1 MEPFL
6 GQIQPFAFNFAPK
19 GWVMCNGQ
27 TMAISQNTAL
37 FSLLGT
43 MYGGNGTTN
52 FQLPNLQSRVPV
64 HTGKGASGTVYTQG
78 STGGVET
85 VTLTLSQLPQ
95 HNHTFA
101 GASALGNKQQPTA
114 GAALATVAKSG
125 NPGDSYYA
133 AGSNALT
140 SLNAA
145 SVVAVGGSGPHN
157 NIQPYLVINWCI
169 ATVGVYP
176 SRN

>member
-1 MEPFL
+1 MEPFI

-27 TMAISQNTAL
+27 LMAISQNAAM

-64 HTGKGASGTVYTQG
+64 HAGIG
-78 STGGVET
+78 STGTQYVQGATGGTEN
-85 VTLTLSQLPQ
+85 VTLTLSQLPL
-95 HNHTFA
+95 HNHAFVGTSQLAITQKPAA
-101 GASALGNKQQPTA
+101 GDS
-114 GAALATVAKSG
+114 LATSKSGG
-125 NPGDSYYA
+125 NPGDNFY
-133 AGSNALT
+133 GTGALT
-140 SLNAA
+140 ALNPN
-145 SVVAVGGSGPHN
+145 SVLNVGGSGNHT

-169 ATVGVYP
+169 ATTGIYP

>member
-1 MEPFL
+1 MEPFI

-27 TMAISQNTAL
+27 LMAISQNAAL

-64 HTGKGASGTVYTQG
+64 HTGIGSTGTQYVQG
-78 STGGVET
+78 STGGTEN
-85 VTLTLSQLPQ
+85 VTLTLSQLPM
-95 HNHTFA
+95 HNHTFM
-101 GASALGNKQQPTA
+101 GASTLGNKQQPTP
-114 GAALATVAKSG
+114 GGALATPNKSG
-125 NPGDSYYA
+125 NPGDNYYA
-133 AGSNALT
+133 SASSALT
-140 SLNAA
+140 ALNPS
-145 SVVAVGGSGPHN
+145 SVLNVGGGGNHT

-169 ATVGVYP
+169 ATTGIYP